1 MNTYLPLST
10 IVACVLLVLFASAVC
25 YGEMLATITEDVE
38 TEFATYHPIIVNIV
52 PKARQFTIEPDFSNV
67 HNFSRFDFTDAQKE
81 KLRTHGFVA
90 IHSGL
95 LEMYDVYKDCE
106 MNNIPVFVTVDA
118 VLHVFHEQFDYILKT
133 LEKEQFLS
141 DITALTDA
149 MLTGSVDDYTTAV
162 NADVKEAARH
172 NVAYFAVAKKLL
184 DGTYVQPS
192 YVQSLVD
199 SELSL
204 INAHGGWTGSPL
216 LVGSHDYSQF
226 IVRGHY
232 EGDADLEKYFKAM
245 MWYGYMRFS
254 INDIDPF
261 GIAIPEATLRRMIL
275 QGLLVTRLAH
285 KLGVSTEN
293 AYDVW
298 NRIYQPTVFFVGKA
312 DDINVDAFD
321 QTAKS
326 VYGDD
331 YKNLSPD
338 QLGQAT
344 SLDSFIALA
353 NALPGHKIG
362 DDLSKSFRFMG
373 QRFVP
378 DSYITEVTST
388 SGRMPYGLDVM
399 TILGSQRAYE
409 ILRDVYSDVPSELED
424 LQDEFAALEDE
435 LWAQNLYWNWLY
447 CLMPLLEIKGE
458 GYPPFVQTTAWQD
471 KDLAAALGSWTE
483 LRHDTLLYAKQ
494 SVFLGIDDDALNQGY
509 VEPNPEAF
517 ARLAALCLYAVN
529 GLDGLGLIRSEFSE
543 QLNSL
548 KETLLVLKTIAEKEL
563 TNKAITAEEYSFI
576 KEIGTKM
583 AQMTQFDGYYP
594 GLQPRDWGE
603 ELDDM
608 AVVADV
614 HTHMNDCLEEA
625 VGRPL
630 DLYVIVDIAGDLRV
644 TRGAAFSYYE
654 FIQPI
659 AQRLTDSQW
668 KELLDSGSAPDMPIW
683 MNSYFDAETPA
694 PTDPRHS
701 GEKQAEPNCM
711 NVLAAFEPAISA
723 VIVHVRV
730 KDIFI
735 DFHSLDFDSVRAI
748 ITGPDGTSLTIPLNE
763 DPESPGEYIGSIT
776 INRCQVGLWYVEGQ
790 LLHGETV
797 LLGYRTFAQ
806 IEYTGVSDR
815 LWILYN

>member
-1 MNTYLPLST
+1 MKNDLPSGVILVC
-10 IVACVLLVLFASAVC
+10 IVLLLLPSPTCHA
-25 YGEMLATITEDVE
+25 EMLATITEDVA
-38 TEFATYHPIIVNIV
+38 TTFATYHPIIVNIV
-52 PKARQFTIEPDFSNV
+52 PNAPQFTIEPDFSNV
-67 HNFSRFDFTDAQKE
+67 SNFSRFEFTDAQQE
-81 KLRTHGFVA
+81 KLRTYGFVA
-90 IHSGL
+90 VHSGL
-95 LEMYDVYKDCE
+95 LEMYDVYKSCE
-106 MNNIPVFVTVDA
+106 MNSIPVFVTVDA
-118 VLHVFHEQFDYILKT
+118 MLHVFHEQFDYILKT
-133 LEKEQFLS
+133 IEKEQLLS

-149 MLTGSVDDYTTAV
+149 VLIGSVDDYTTAV
-162 NADVKEAARH
+162 NADVKEAARC

-184 DGTYVQPS
+184 DDSYVPPAYVQA
-192 YVQSLVD
+192 LVN

-204 INAHGGWTGSPL
+204 INSHDGWTSSPL
-216 LVGSHDYSQF
+216 FIGSHDYSRF
-226 IVRGHY
+226 MVRGHY

-254 INDIDPF
+254 INNIDPF
-261 GIAIPEATLRRMIL
+261 GIVIPEAALRRMIL
-275 QGLLVTRLAH
+275 QGLLATRLAH
-285 KLGVSTEN
+285 KLAVSTEN
-293 AYDVW
+293 AHDVW
-298 NRIYQPTVFFVGKA
+298 NRIYQPTVFFVGKT

-321 QTAKS
+321 ETARS

-338 QLGQAT
+338 QLGQT
-344 SLDSFIALA
+344 TNLDSFIALV
-353 NALPGHKIG
+353 NALPGHRIG

-378 DSYITEVTST
+378 DSYITEATST
-388 SGRMPYGLDVM
+388 TGRIPYGLDVM
-399 TILGSQRAYE
+399 TVLGSQRAYE
-409 ILRDVYSDVPSELED
+409 ILRDVYSDIAPEFED

-435 LWAQNLYWNWLY
+435 VWAQNLYWNWLY

-458 GYPPFVQTTAWQD
+458 GYPPFVQTAAWQD

-494 SVFLGIDDDALNQGY
+494 SEYAGIDDDALNQGY

-517 ARLAALCLYAVN
+517 ARLAALCLYARD
-529 GLDGLGLIRSEFSE
+529 GLDGLGLIRSEFSR

-548 KETLLVLKTIAEKEL
+548 RETLLVLKTIAAKEL
-563 TNKAITAEEYSFI
+563 TNGVITADEYAFI
-576 KEIGTKM
+576 REIGTKM
-583 AQMTQFDGYYP
+583 AQMTQFEDYP
-594 GLQPRDWGE
+594 GLQPIDWGE
-603 ELDDM
+603 EQDDM

-614 HTHMNDCLEEA
+614 HTHLFHCLEEA

-630 DLYVIVDIAGDLRV
+630 DLYVIVDVAGDLRV

-654 FIQPI
+654 FLQPI

-668 KELLDSGSAPDMPIW
+668 KEMLDSGAAPDMPIW
-683 MNSYFDAETPA
+683 MNSYFDTETPA
-694 PTDPRHS
+694 PTDPEHS
-701 GEKQAEPNCM
+701 REKQAEPNCM
-711 NVLAAFEPAISA
+711 SVLASFEPAASE
-723 VIVHVRV
+723 VTVYVRI

-790 LLHGETV
+790 LLQSGTAV
-797 LLGYRTFAQ
+797 LSYRTFAQ
-806 IEYTGVSDR
+806 VEYTGVSNQ